1 MITSKEEYLQ
11 RLDDI
16 QNQSQLKELVMLPSD
31 EPRFIID
38 ADSRT
43 ISVPDEFTF
52 LGVENDHAA
61 ETVYFEIDRYF
72 DQHDLSTEMCVVQ
85 FESVSDEGA
94 YETVLSDGFYPVTKI
109 DIDTVPGKILF
120 GWTILSDVTA
130 HNGIVKFSVRFYS
143 LETNESGKKEFSYN
157 FNTLPSSLPIKETI
171 NATGTGVKVDPSDLE
186 ILTARFA
193 EIEQR
198 AKESISETEIN
209 RDLSKGYA
217 DAAET
222 SAVKAKNSEDASK
235 ASELASKES
244 ELAASR
250 SETNATTSAHE
261 ASDSKDA
268 AKQSELAAE
277 DSKNKAKISED
288 KALVSENNAKKSE
301 LNSKESETN
310 SKDSELASK
319 QSEANAKLSE
329 VASAASETAAKLSE
343 TNSLES
349 KNAAEASKL
358 AASTSEAN
366 AKASETASK
375 ASEEAAL
382 KFANSASESATKA
395 ADSILVTEENK
406 NAASE
411 SAKSAANYAK
421 ESEEN
426 KNDAESSAV
435 AAATS
440 EANAKKY
447 SDEAKKAVTID
458 STLSIS
464 GAPADAKATGDAL
477 EKKADKTEV
486 SNALSQ
492 KSNTTHTHDLSALIN
507 TLSAGSATPQDA
519 DYYVSQYV
527 GGGSTTTTYHRRPM
541 STLWTYIKSKADSV
555 FAAKSHTHSYAGS
568 ASAGGSAN
576 SAVKLDTATAGSATK
591 PVYISGGKP
600 VACTH
605 SLGKDVPAN
614 AVFTDHTYAKM
625 TAATASAAGKEGLVP
640 APAAG
645 AQGKFLR
652 GDGTWQAVATSG
664 LSAYPVGS
672 IYQSTSSTSPA
683 ALFGGTW
690 EQIASERVLMGASSS
705 HKAGTTVNAG
715 LPNIKGTGGF
725 YEKLT
730 VGDFKA
736 RLTGAF
742 YANVND
748 QTHTG
753 CGASVDNDNPT
764 LDFDASRSNPI
775 YGRSSTVQPAAY
787 YVYIW
792 HRVS

>member
-38 ADSRT
+38 SNSRT
-43 ISVPDEFTF
+43 ISIPDEFTF

-61 ETVYFEIDRYF
+61 ETIYFEIDRYF
-72 DQHDLSTEMCVVQ
+72 DQHDLSTEMCVIQ
-85 FESVSDEGA
+85 FESVNEEGA
-94 YETVLSDGFYPVTKI
+94 YETVFSDGFYPVTKI

-120 GWTILSDVTA
+120 GWTILNDVTA

-171 NATGTGVKVDPSDLE
+171 NVTGTGVKVDPSDLE

-198 AKESISETEIN
+198 AKESISETETN

-217 DAAET
+217 NAAEA
-222 SAVKAKNSEDASK
+222 SAAKAKNSEDASK

-244 ELAASR
+244 ELAASQ
-250 SETNATTSAHE
+250 SETGAATSAHE

-319 QSEANAKLSE
+319 QSETNAKSSE
-329 VASAASETAAKLSE
+329 VASAASETAASKSASNAQASE
-343 TNSLES
+343 
-349 KNAAEASKL
+349 KAAETSKL
-358 AASTSEAN
+358 AASTSEVN

-382 KFANSASESATKA
+382 ASANSARESATKA

-421 ESEEN
+421 ESEMN

-435 AAATS
+435 AAAVS

-447 SDEAKKAVTID
+447 SDEAKKATTVD

-464 GAPADAKATGDAL
+464 GTPADAKATGDAL
-477 EKKADKTEV
+477 AG
-486 SNALSQ
+486 
-492 KSNTTHTHDLSALIN
+492 KSPTNHTHN
-507 TLSAGSATPQDA
+507 
-519 DYYVSQYV
+519 
-527 GGGSTTTTYHRRPM
+527 
-541 STLWTYIKSKADSV
+541 
-555 FAAKSHTHSYAGS
+555 YAGS
-568 ASAGGSAN
+568 SSVGGSAI
-576 SAVKLDTATAGSATK
+576 SAVKLDTATAGSASQ
-591 PVYISGGKP
+591 PVYFSGGKP
-600 VACTH
+600 VACTYTLEK
-605 SLGKDVPAN
+605 SVPSDAK
-614 AVFTDHTYAKM
+614 FTDTNTWRGVQNNLVS
-625 TAATASAAGKEGLVP
+625 TATDQSLSA
-640 APAAG
+640 
-645 AQGKFLR
+645 AQGKVLKELIDNVDSEIKTHNTSMDSHPDIRVDIAKMNSSIRTLELR
-652 GDGTWQAVATSG
+652 FGTNVTKNQFSATFSSLDGLT
-664 LSAYPVGS
+664 
-672 IYQSTSSTSPA
+672 A
-683 ALFGGTW
+683 AGVW
-690 EQIASERVLMGASSS
+690 
-705 HKAGTTVNAG
+705 NAD
-715 LPNIKGTGGF
+715 L
-725 YEKLT
+725 
-730 VGDFKA
+730 A
-736 RLTGAF
+736 RLEF
-742 YANVND
+742 
-748 QTHTG
+748 
-753 CGASVDNDNPT
+753 
-764 LDFDASRSNPI
+764 
-775 YGRSSTVQPAAY
+775 
-787 YVYIW
+787 
-792 HRVS
+792 